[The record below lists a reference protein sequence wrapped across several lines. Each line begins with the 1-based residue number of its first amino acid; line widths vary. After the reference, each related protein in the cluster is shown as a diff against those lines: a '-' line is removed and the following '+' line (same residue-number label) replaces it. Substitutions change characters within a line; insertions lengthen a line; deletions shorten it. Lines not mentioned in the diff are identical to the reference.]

1 MQNLQFTI
9 KRIFDV
15 LACVAILAFG
25 FPFFLL
31 IGILVKTSSPGPLFF
46 VQSRVGKD
54 EKVFRM
60 IKFRTMC
67 GNPDPQATRW
77 TRGDEERITA
87 TGRFL
92 RDYGLDELPQV
103 INIIKGD
110 MSIVGPRPPLPNQIT
125 TYSSVQRKVF
135 LVRPGVLSLAAIA
148 GRRAISVDER
158 IALHVQYV
166 KNWSL
171 GLDIRIILRCL
182 FVVMGKEN
190 AAETIVHD
198 K

>member
-1 MQNLQFTI
+1 MHNFQLAI
-9 KRIFDV
+9 KRILDV
-15 LACVAILAFG
+15 SACFAILVLG
-25 FPFFLL
+25 LPFFLL
-31 IGILVKTSSPGPLFF
+31 MGFLVKISSPGPLFF
-46 VQSRVGKD
+46 VQPRVGKD
-54 EKVFRM
+54 EKIFRM
-60 IKFRTMC
+60 IKFRTMK
-67 GNPDPQATRW
+67 GNPDPHATRW
-77 TRGDEERITA
+77 TMKDEERITSI
-87 TGRFL
+87 GRFL

-103 INIIKGD
+103 VNIIKGD
-110 MSIVGPRPPLPNQIT
+110 MSIVGPRPPLPTQIS

-135 LVRPGVLSLAAIA
+135 LMRPGVLSLAAID